1 MFTLR
6 LSAVNYLMY
15 AKAQNQAKWE
25 CRRAEKEFEKKIA
38 SEAKTNPQAFYK
50 YAQSKMKTR
59 VWITNLS
66 DDAGNLITNDKEKA
80 NLMNQYFSSVFTKED
95 MSNLPNFEERVFDQ
109 PLSEFNITPEMVEKK
124 LEKLNP
130 SKSPGPDGM
139 HPRVLRELK
148 DQLAEPL
155 SQIYRLSLQ
164 NGHLPKEWKTLGSLQ
179 STKRAADLNPAIT
192 DQYPWPR

>member
-1 MFTLR
+1 
-6 LSAVNYLMY
+6 
-15 AKAQNQAKWE
+15 
-25 CRRAEKEFEKKIA
+25 
-38 SEAKTNPQAFYK
+38 
-50 YAQSKMKTR
+50 MKTR
-59 VWITNLS
+59 VRITNLS

-95 MSNLPNFEERVFDQ
+95 MSNLPNFEVRVFDQ
-109 PLSEFNITPEMVEKK
+109 PLSEFNITPEMVKK
-124 LEKLNP
+124 RLEKLNP

-164 NGHLPKEWKTLGSLQ
+164 NGHLQRNGKLLGSLQ

-192 DQYPWPR
+192 DQYP